1 MADDTAPITK
11 GLSMLRKFQ
20 QLTAAFCFL
29 ALTLG
34 AQAQNLEI
42 LDRIV
47 AVVNDNVIM
56 ASELE
61 ERVNT
66 VAADLRAQ
74 GVQLPPKTIFDK
86 QVLERMVLEELQ
98 LDLAR
103 RNGIRVDDSSLNQA
117 LVNIARQNQMTLDE
131 FSQAVREDGL
141 NWARFREE
149 IRREMVMSQLHQQ
162 AVARRIQVTDREVD
176 RFLNSEMGKQLFNAE
191 MHLAHILIEVPD
203 GATPDEVD
211 AAKQEAEKVVEA
223 IRNGA
228 SFHEQALRHSA
239 GNEALKG
246 GDLGWRE
253 AAQWP
258 TLFAEAAVALE
269 VGDVSEPLRAGN
281 GFHIIQLK
289 DKRGDATQ
297 KVEQYKVRHILITS
311 SAVRSP
317 KQAEALIIR
326 LHQDI
331 LNGADFAALAKEYSN
346 DPGSAR
352 DGGNLGWVNPGE
364 MVPEF
369 EKTYRNTPI
378 GELSPVFQSEF
389 GWHFLEVL
397 DKRTTDMSEEYRR
410 IKARQT
416 LQQRRFEEELE
427 QWVRELRGEAYVD
440 VRL

>member
-1 MADDTAPITK
+1 
-11 GLSMLRKFQ
+11 MLRIFQ
-20 QLTAAFCFL
+20 QIVTAWLFGLIFMSTAN
-29 ALTLG
+29 
-34 AQAQNLEI
+34 AQQNLQI

-56 ASELE
+56 ASELT
-61 ERVNT
+61 ERT
-66 VAADLRAQ
+66 STIAADLRAQ
-74 GVQLPPKTIFDK
+74 GVQLPPQSQFDK

-103 RNGIRVDDSSLNQA
+103 RNGIRIDDGSLNQA
-117 LVNIARQNQMTLDE
+117 LVNIARQNDLTLDE
-131 FSQAVREDGL
+131 FAQAVRDDGL
-141 NWARFREE
+141 NWASFREE
-149 IRREMVMSQLHQQ
+149 IRREMIMNQLHQQ
-162 AVARRIQVTDREVD
+162 AVARRIQVTDREVE

-211 AAKQEAEKVVEA
+211 TAKKEAENIVES
-223 IRNGA
+223 IRQGTP
-228 SFHEQALRHSA
+228 FYEQAVRYSA
-239 GNEALKG
+239 GSEALRG
-246 GDLGWRE
+246 GDLGWRP

-258 TLFAEAAVALE
+258 TLFAEAAVTLE
-269 VGDVSEPLRAGN
+269 VGEVSEPLRAGN

-289 DKRGDATQ
+289 DKRGDVAQ
-297 KVEQYKVRHILITS
+297 KIEQYKVRHILITS

-317 KQAEALIIR
+317 KQAEDLIIQ
-326 LHQDI
+326 LHRRI
-331 LNGADFAALAKEYSN
+331 LNGESFTTLAQEYSN

-352 DGGNLGWVNPGE
+352 DGGSLGWVNPGD

-369 EKTYRNTPI
+369 EDMYHNTPI

-397 DKRTTDMSEEYRR
+397 DKRTTDMSEEYRH

-427 QWVRELRGEAYVD
+427 QWVRELRSEAYVD
-440 VRL
+440 IRL

>member
-1 MADDTAPITK
+1 MADDMAPIIK
-11 GLSMLRKFQ
+11 GSFMLQRFQ
-20 QLTAAFCFL
+20 QLSASLLLLAF
-29 ALTLG
+29 TLG
-34 AQAQNLEI
+34 AQAQSVEI

-66 VAADLRAQ
+66 VATDLNTQ
-74 GVQLPPKTIFDK
+74 GVQLPPKSIFDK
-86 QVLERMVLEELQ
+86 QVLERMILEELQ

-117 LVNIARQNQMTLDE
+117 LVNIARQNDMTLDE

-141 NWARFREE
+141 SWASFREE
-149 IRREMVMSQLHQQ
+149 IRREMVMNQLHQQ

-176 RFLNSEMGKQLFNAE
+176 RFLNSEMGKQLFSAE

-211 AAKQEAEKVVEA
+211 AAKQEAEEVVKA
-223 IRNGA
+223 IRDGA

-258 TLFAEAAVALE
+258 TLFAEAAVSLE
-269 VGDVSEPLRAGN
+269 VGEISDPLRAGN

-297 KVEQYKVRHILITS
+297 KVEQYKVRHILIAS

-317 KQAEALIIR
+317 KQTEELIIR
-326 LHQDI
+326 LHQEVM
-331 LNGADFAALAKEYSN
+331 NGADFAALAKEYSS

-352 DGGNLGWVNPGE
+352 DGGSLGWVNPGE

-369 EKTYRNTPI
+369 EDTYRNTPI
-378 GELSPVFQSEF
+378 GEVSPVFQSEF

-397 DKRTTDMSEEYRR
+397 DKRTADMSEEYRH

-440 VRL
+440 IRL